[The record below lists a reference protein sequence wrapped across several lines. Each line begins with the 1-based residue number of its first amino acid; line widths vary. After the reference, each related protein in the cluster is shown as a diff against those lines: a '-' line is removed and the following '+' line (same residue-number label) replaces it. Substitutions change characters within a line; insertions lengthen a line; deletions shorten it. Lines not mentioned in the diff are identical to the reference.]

1 MQLAIIALR
10 LVFRQGKHERYCCF
24 SSISGIIV
32 VLDQVLSLVPHI
44 GHLLGAGE
52 NGCARFPGPAEVVS
66 VDLVG
71 EADLPSRQLVL
82 QSFES
87 PIVLCTTF
95 RFAAYDDERPAT
107 ASPLA
112 SQSPHNNHGDDAIR
126 IPHQFQVEREI
137 SCDANSAQQSTVML
151 LLQQLKEGN
160 TQDDPAE
167 CSRPRRRQSDL
178 HPDPCTAQQNSRTA
192 LHFGGTQPLCCHTLR
207 GSIINTSNPR
217 YSTPRT

>member
-1 MQLAIIALR
+1 MVDGFRVWGRRRETTMVTRGEAVSQHNFHADTRRIVSSGFLSSPFIAMALFALSLPHLGLT
-10 LVFRQGKHERYCCF
+10 LVFPW
-24 SSISGIIV
+24 S
-32 VLDQVLSLVPHI
+32 
-44 GHLLGAGE
+44 HL
-52 NGCARFPGPAEVVS
+52 
-66 VDLVG
+66 DLVG

-112 SQSPHNNHGDDAIR
+112 SQLPHNNHGDDAIR

-137 SCDANSAQQSTVML
+137 SCDAKSAQQSTVML

-167 CSRPRRRQSDL
+167 CSRVQEGEGNQTCIRILFRL
-178 HPDPCTAQQNSRTA
+178 TKYVIMI
-192 LHFGGTQPLCCHTLR
+192 L
-207 GSIINTSNPR
+207 
-217 YSTPRT
+217 